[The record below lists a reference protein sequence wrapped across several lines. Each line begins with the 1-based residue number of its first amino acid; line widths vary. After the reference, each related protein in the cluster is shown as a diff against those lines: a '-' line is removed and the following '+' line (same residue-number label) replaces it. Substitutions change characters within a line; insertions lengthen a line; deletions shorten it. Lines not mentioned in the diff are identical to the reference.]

1 MLSYIKKYPIS
12 LFIILTVIYLSF
24 FKPPKTD
31 LDEIPNLDK
40 LVHVC
45 MYLGMSGMLWLEFL
59 RAHRRDNAPI
69 WHAWVGA
76 FLCPVLFS
84 GCVELLQ
91 EYCTTYRG
99 GDWLDFAAN
108 TTGAILASLIA
119 YYVVRPRM
127 MHPIFTVYHL
137 LFTRLFFRYKYSTV
151 ELSLIPLEP
160 LIRIVYPLG
169 LLACRSF
176 ITSCA
181 LAYVLKEC
189 SLAANSSPTSHTFSK
204 PLSFM

>member
-31 LDEIPNLDK
+31 LNEIPNLDK
-40 LVHVC
+40 LVHIC
-45 MYLGMSGMLWLEFL
+45 MYFGMSGMLW
-59 RAHRRDNAPI
+59 HS
-69 WHAWVGA
+69 WVGA
-76 FLCPVLFS
+76 FLCPILFS

-108 TTGAILASLIA
+108 SVGAILASLVA

-127 MHPIFTVYHL
+127 M
-137 LFTRLFFRYKYSTV
+137 RR
-151 ELSLIPLEP
+151 E
-160 LIRIVYPLG
+160 
-169 LLACRSF
+169 
-176 ITSCA
+176 
-181 LAYVLKEC
+181 
-189 SLAANSSPTSHTFSK
+189 
-204 PLSFM
+204 

>member
-45 MYLGMSGMLWLEFL
+45 MYFGMSGMLWLEFL

-76 FLCPVLFS
+76 FLCPILFS

-108 TTGAILASLIA
+108 
-119 YYVVRPRM
+119 
-127 MHPIFTVYHL
+127 
-137 LFTRLFFRYKYSTV
+137 
-151 ELSLIPLEP
+151 
-160 LIRIVYPLG
+160 IR
-169 LLACRSF
+169 
-176 ITSCA
+176 
-181 LAYVLKEC
+181 VLR
-189 SLAANSSPTSHTFSK
+189 
-204 PLSFM
+204 